1 MISVGILD
9 YGCGN
14 VGSVAQAFDYLGF
27 TPRLIRGDT
36 KEAQNITHMV
46 LPGVGT
52 FEFAMTEI
60 RKRQLDRVIAR
71 HIKSE
76 QPFLGI
82 CVGMQVL
89 MREGREFGTHAGL
102 GIIDG
107 HTEKLDVIAPHAPC
121 PHIGWEPVTFSPESR
136 FERMNA
142 ERPYFYFNHSYV
154 CQPVDQTVITAQ
166 TEDASWP
173 VVMERGNII
182 GIQCHPEKSHTAGLE
197 LLRRFLKTGVCV

>member
-1 MISVGILD
+1 MVRVGLLD

-27 TPRLIRGDT
+27 PPRLIAGDAP
-36 KEAQNITHMV
+36 EAGDVTHMV

-60 RKRQLDRVIAR
+60 KRRKLDRVIAR
-71 HIKSE
+71 HIESG

-89 MREGREFGTHAGL
+89 MREGREYGTHAGL

-107 HTEKLDVIAPHAPC
+107 HTEKLDVLAPNAPC
-121 PHIGWEPVTFSPESR
+121 PHIGWEPVTFSPKSR
-136 FERMNA
+136 FAGMNA

-154 CQPVDQTVITAQ
+154 CQPADRTLLTAQ
-166 TEDASWP
+166 AENANWP
-173 VVMERGNII
+173 VVMERGNVI
-182 GIQCHPEKSHTAGLE
+182 GIQCHPEKSHAAGLE
-197 LLRRFLKTGVCV
+197 LLRRFLKAGENV